1 MKMKIAEEWCMRL
14 AQLEGDAEIGAGRLA
29 IDPAGETGSIAAGEW
44 PSIAFGRFVSLVGVG
59 SASRSSPTMR
69 TWT

>member
-1 MKMKIAEEWCMRL
+1 MKMEITEERCMRL

-29 IDPAGETGSIAAGEW
+29 IDPAGETGSIAAGER

-69 TWT
+69 T